1 MWAKVL
7 GHAKSLGH
15 HILALEPN
23 MEVFMKVLEPLI
35 VVDMVNPKSNHVHKF
50 DNDSFCISD
59 FNGNLLFLLRFS
71 YLVVVLNA

>member
-15 HILALEPN
+15 HILALELN

-35 VVDMVNPKSNHVHKF
+35 VVDMFNPISNQVHKF
-50 DNDSFCISD
+50 DND
-59 FNGNLLFLLRFS
+59 
-71 YLVVVLNA
+71 YLVKFFFKRMFDCE